1 MRAWR
6 VHELGH
12 PSTSL
17 RLEDIPA
24 PEPGPGRVRVCRLEG
39 AGFGSLEQWAR
50 TRRGAWDRRLDRLG
64 EILGD

>member
-17 RLEDIPA
+17 RLEDVDTGI
-24 PEPGPGRVRVCRLEG
+24 LEKLVKRSYDNIG
-39 AGFGSLEQWAR
+39 
-50 TRRGAWDRRLDRLG
+50 
-64 EILGD
+64 